1 MPWADQLRRELG
13 SIPEVVLEILG
24 GIGSIANEES
34 GIAGDLIINAEL
46 DAGVSRSSGMD
57 KDLVSADP

>member
-24 GIGSIANEES
+24 GIGSSAYEES
-34 GIAGDLIINAEL
+34 GIAGDLIINAVL
-46 DAGVSRSSGMD
+46 DDGVSRSSGMVRES
-57 KDLVSADP
+57 VSADP

>member
-34 GIAGDLIINAEL
+34 GIAGDLMINAEL
-46 DAGVSRSSGMD
+46 ADGVSRSSGIARV
-57 KDLVSADP
+57 LVSADS

>member
-34 GIAGDLIINAEL
+34 GIAGDLMINAEL
-46 DAGVSRSSGMD
+46 ADGVSRSSGMVR
-57 KDLVSADP
+57 DLVSADS